1 MWVFLLSNKNG
12 WQDQELRIKLKD
24 FWSVPM
30 IDARQSWGS
39 IMAMVCSVIVDAK
52 SVLATKYLKLKL
64 KFNRNKIQQLF
75 LLPIK

>member
-1 MWVFLLSNKNG
+1 
-12 WQDQELRIKLKD
+12 
-24 FWSVPM
+24 M
-30 IDARQSWGS
+30 IDARQSWDS

-64 KFNRNKIQQLF
+64 KFNKNKIQRLF